1 MSDWSIRL
9 ARRED
14 AEALPA
20 IERSAAAL
28 LANYPGIEGIAPD
41 QVLTV
46 DHYRALIAKGH
57 SLVATAGDRVI
68 GFLASEPCGRELHI
82 REIDVASQWQRQGIG
97 AIMIRACQID
107 AANAGFA
114 ALTLTTFRHV
124 PWNAPFY
131 ARLGFAEIA
140 EPEGHPRLDAELES
154 EARAG
159 LKREQR
165 VAMIQFL
172 G

>member
-1 MSDWSIRL
+1 MSGWSIRL
-9 ARRED
+9 ARPED
-14 AEALPA
+14 ADAFPA

-28 LANYPGIEGIAPD
+28 LADYPRIKSIDPD
-41 QVLTV
+41 RGLTA
-46 DHYRALIAKGH
+46 DRYRSLIARGH
-57 SLVATAGDRVI
+57 SLVATAGTKVI
-68 GFLASEPCGRELHI
+68 GFLVTEPCGRELHI

-97 AIMIRACQID
+97 AIIIRACGID
-107 AANAGFA
+107 AGNAGFG
-114 ALTLTTFRHV
+114 ALTLTTFRKV

-131 ARLGFAEIA
+131 ARLGFVEIA
-140 EPEGHPRLDAELES
+140 EPVEHPRLNAELES

-165 VAMIQFL
+165 VAMIRFL